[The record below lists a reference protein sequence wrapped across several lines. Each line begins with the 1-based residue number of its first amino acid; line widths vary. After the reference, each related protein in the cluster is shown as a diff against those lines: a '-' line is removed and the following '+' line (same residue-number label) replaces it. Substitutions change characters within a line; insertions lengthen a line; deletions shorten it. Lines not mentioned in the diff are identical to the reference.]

1 MVLKSAKSKIREEVL
16 SKLRVSQSLIKLVGT
31 IPVISLEKEK
41 KINQRSYKRED
52 KMILVNVNIFMD
64 VMKWI

>member
-41 KINQRSYKRED
+41 KLIREVIRERT
-52 KMILVNVNIFMD
+52 K
-64 VMKWI
+64 